1 MTERKHNPEQMTEE
15 EIAAA
20 NGEPLP
26 DREAMSVIRGVEPL
40 PQPIVGID
48 PPPGTVGLDDTTAS

>member
-1 MTERKHNPEQMTEE
+1 VTKRKVEKRPEELTEQELEE
-15 EIAAA
+15 A

-40 PQPIVGID
+40 PLPVVPE
-48 PPPGTVGLDDTTAS
+48 PPTEAQ

>member
-1 MTERKHNPEQMTEE
+1 VTKRKADRKPEELTEQELEE
-15 EIAAA
+15 A

-40 PQPIVGID
+40 PLPVVPE
-48 PPPGTVGLDDTTAS
+48 PPTEAQ